1 MGVSDEDIAF
11 VYDLYSALP
20 DLSHRKM
27 MGGLSIYSQGTIFAI
42 LSSEGQHY
50 IKATGQLAEDLAA
63 EGSVIFEMTRKDGKV
78 ASMGY
83 WTLPD
88 SAIEDPDEACAWARR
103 SLTEN

>member
-42 LSSEGQHY
+42 LFSEGQHY

>member
-1 MGVSDEDIAF
+1 
-11 VYDLYSALP
+11 
-20 DLSHRKM
+20 
-27 MGGLSIYSQGTIFAI
+27 
-42 LSSEGQHY
+42 
-50 IKATGQLAEDLAA
+50 
-63 EGSVIFEMTRKDGKV
+63 MTRKDGKV